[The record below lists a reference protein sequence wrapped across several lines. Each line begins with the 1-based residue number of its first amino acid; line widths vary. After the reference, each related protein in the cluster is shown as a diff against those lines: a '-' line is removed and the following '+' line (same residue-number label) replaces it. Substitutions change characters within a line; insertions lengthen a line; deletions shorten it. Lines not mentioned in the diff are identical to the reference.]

1 MVGVNLT
8 LIFDQIMSP
17 NLKGMH
23 YGCKFQIMGWII
35 LLMRPE
41 LAGSICNDFPVLHE
55 YTTQSLSGWITID
68 DKIPMNVR

>member
-8 LIFDQIMSP
+8 LISNQIMP
-17 NLKGMH
+17 PDLKGMH

-41 LAGSICNDFPVLHE
+41 RAGSICNDFPVLHE
-55 YTTQSLSGWITID
+55 YTTQSLSGCITID
-68 DKIPMNVR
+68 DKIPMNIR